1 MCNQGVSRVF
11 QVSFKKT
18 LKVFQKVSCCM
29 ALIAASRAEGGLVSA
44 IYKDKILK
52 LKSPLVFSSRIYV
65 MNDWLCFTRY
75 LFRFTLSSNS
85 LQVIFFH
92 HLYEDFNYNN
102 FFELPTQI
110 SARANTSKIWL
121 FGIFQRKFK
130 YWIFI
135 HNILNIQFLSY
146 LTKWVENWKWV
157 FFLNFGSIENMV
169 IWNNS

>member
-1 MCNQGVSRVF
+1 MERFVFSTKTKELHAWVIVS
-11 QVSFKKT
+11 
-18 LKVFQKVSCCM
+18 
-29 ALIAASRAEGGLVSA
+29 
-44 IYKDKILK
+44 DKISFHKFKERPRNCMHEYWCL
-52 LKSPLVFSSRIYV
+52 
-65 MNDWLCFTRY
+65 TRY
-75 LFRFTLSSNS
+75 PFRFTLSSNS